1 MPSNDATVT
10 VSKVQQ
16 ATPLDKSAEQ
26 NSVITPATSKGFSTL
41 PGACQNPL
49 VSTGSSLFKIKIT
62 ASVKKSFHQ
71 DLCLCHLHLPVFFLY
86 IHSPFLLEN
95 KKLL

>member
-10 VSKVQQ
+10 VNKVQQ

-49 VSTGSSLFKIKIT
+49 VSTGSSLFKIT